1 MNISIRWCGFDMGGT
16 IMDPT
21 KNYQGWVETIN
32 EIYTKLG
39 KPEVINEKVARLDEL
54 IGEYEYDERLM
65 DGIEHEIEFWKRHY
79 RLKRLQ
85 ETDMQK
91 FFSYILDN
99 NRDAIELFRKRN
111 FRFLKPADGLK
122 ECVTYIKDKGISVNI
137 VSDVGSEGML
147 KGYPHLLSLFD
158 LTPYFSEIITNYGR
172 IKKNGDMDLSY
183 KGMNKTDG
191 AIYKKLARDLLEVGI
206 KPHQVLI
213 IGDRPVEDVDKARE
227 NGFRAV
233 QFTGI
238 MKRRVS
244 NAADYVIS
252 DLRELEKIL

>member
-39 KPEVINEKVARLDEL
+39 KPEVINEKLARFDEL

-85 ETDMQK
+85 ETGMQK

-99 NRDAIELFRKRN
+99 NQEAIGLFRKRN
-111 FRFLKPADGLK
+111 FRFLKPADGIK
-122 ECVTYIKDKGISVNI
+122 ECLAYLKNKGIIINI
-137 VSDVGSEGML
+137 VSDVGSEVML
-147 KGYPHLLSLFD
+147 KNYPHLLSLFD
-158 LTPYFSEIITNYGR
+158 LTPYFSEIITNYGK
-172 IKKNGDMDLSY
+172 IKSNGDMDLSY
-183 KGMNKTDG
+183 KGMDKTDG
-191 AIYKKLARDLLEVGI
+191 AIYKKLARDLLDIGI
-206 KPHQVLI
+206 QPSQALI
-213 IGDRPVEDVDKARE
+213 IGDRPVEDVDKAKE
-227 NGFRAV
+227 NGFKAI

-238 MKRRVS
+238 MKRRISKV
-244 NAADYVIS
+244 ADYVIS
-252 DLRELEKIL
+252 DLKELKKIL

>member
-1 MNISIRWCGFDMGGT
+1 
-16 IMDPT
+16 MDPT

-39 KPEVINEKVARLDEL
+39 KPEVINEKLARFDEL
-54 IGEYEYDERLM
+54 IAEHEYDERLM
-65 DGIEHEIEFWKRHY
+65 DGIGHEIEFWKRHY

-99 NRDAIELFRKRN
+99 NREAIELFRRRN
-111 FRFLKPADGLK
+111 FRFLKPADGIK
-122 ECVTYIKDKGISVNI
+122 ECLTYLKNKEISVNI

-158 LTPYFSEIITNYGR
+158 LTTYFSEIITNYGK
-172 IKKNGDMDLSY
+172 IKSNGDMDLSY
-183 KGMNKTDG
+183 KGMEKVDG
-191 AIYKKLARDLLEVGI
+191 TIYKKLSQDLRNIGVQ
-206 KPHQVLI
+206 PSQALI
-213 IGDRPVEDVDKARE
+213 IGDRPVEDVDKAKE
-227 NGFRAV
+227 NGFKAI

-238 MKRRVS
+238 MKRRISKV
-244 NAADYVIS
+244 ADYVIS
-252 DLRELEKIL
+252 DLKELKKIL

>member
-1 MNISIRWCGFDMGGT
+1 MNISICWCGFDMGGT
-16 IMDPT
+16 VMNPT
-21 KNYQGWVETIN
+21 KNYQGWVELIN
-32 EIYTKLG
+32 EIYTELG
-39 KPEVINEKVARLDEL
+39 NPEVINEKVARFDEL
-54 IGEYEYDERLM
+54 IAEYEYDERLM

-85 ETDMQK
+85 ETGMQK

-99 NRDAIELFRKRN
+99 YQDAIELFRERN
-111 FRFLKPADGLK
+111 FGFLKPADGLK
-122 ECVTYIKDKGISVNI
+122 ECLTYLKNKRISVNI
-137 VSDVGSEGML
+137 VSDVGSEEML
-147 KGYPHLLSLFD
+147 KSYPHFLSLFG

-191 AIYKKLARDLLEVGI
+191 AIYKKLAQDLLDIGI
-206 KPHQVLI
+206 HPSQALI

-252 DLRELEKIL
+252 DLRGLKKIL

>member
-16 IMDPT
+16 IMNPT
-21 KNYQGWVETIN
+21 KNYQGWVEIIN
-32 EIYTKLG
+32 KIYTKLG
-39 KPEVINEKVARLDEL
+39 KPEVINEKLARFDEL
-54 IGEYEYDERLM
+54 IAEYEYDERLM

-85 ETDMQK
+85 ETDMPK

-99 NRDAIELFRKRN
+99 NRDAIELFRERN

-122 ECVTYIKDKGISVNI
+122 ECLTYLKDKGISVNI

-147 KGYPHLLSLFD
+147 KSYPHFLSLFG
-158 LTPYFSEIITNYGR
+158 LTHYFSEIITNYGR
-172 IKKNGDMDLSY
+172 FKNNGDMDLSY
-183 KGMNKTDG
+183 KGMGKSDG
-191 AIYKKLARDLLEVGI
+191 AIYKKLARDLLDIGTQ
-206 KPHQVLI
+206 PSQALI
-213 IGDRPVEDVDKARE
+213 IGDRPVEDVDKAKE
-227 NGFRAV
+227 NGFKAI

-252 DLRELEKIL
+252 DLRELKKIL